1 MENSAATEINS
12 VLHFW
17 FGKLEKPADYHPA
30 KMDMWF
36 KSGAEY
42 DHEISTRFGQLH
54 AAAVAGELN
63 HWCDHAQGRLALI
76 ILLDQFSRHIYRGSS
91 QAFSQDHN
99 AQEWVITGLEKQH
112 DLELRFIERSFFYLP
127 LEHAENITL
136 QNLAV
141 ERYAHL
147 LEAVPEPLKEYYQGT
162 LEYAEAHHKVIEL
175 FGRFPELNQIL
186 NRPSYPEEE
195 QFLHNHKYHFL

>member
-1 MENSAATEINS
+1 MEHKTAAEIES

-17 FGKLEKPADYHPA
+17 FGSLNRPEDYHPA

-42 DHEISTRFGQLH
+42 DHEITCRFGVLH
-54 AAAVAGELN
+54 QAAVAGELS
-63 HWCDHAQGRLALI
+63 HWCDNAQGRLALI
-76 ILLDQFSRHIYRGSS
+76 IILDQFSRHIHRNSAK
-91 QAFSQDHN
+91 AFEQDPN
-99 AQEWVITGLEKQH
+99 TQELVITGLELKH
-112 DLELRFIERSFFYLP
+112 DLDLHFIERSFFYLP

-147 LEAVPEPLKEYYQGT
+147 LEAVPENLKEYYQGT

-175 FGRFPELNQIL
+175 FGRFPELNPIL
-186 NRPSYPEEE
+186 NRRNYPEEE
-195 QFLHNHKYHFL
+195 QFLHNQKYHFL